1 MASKKSS
8 AKYKASVK
16 RAAKVTGLTQAQV
29 EAVDKEAAKANKR
42 PLSFLAS
49 MLVKAEKAV
58 PELRKDVA
66 RLAAK
71 AK

>member
-1 MASKKSS
+1 MSTKKSP
-8 AKYKASVK
+8 KYTAAVK

-29 EAVDKEAAKANKR
+29 EKIDKDAQKANKR

-49 MLVKAEKAV
+49 MLVKAEKHV
-58 PELRKDVA
+58 PELRKEVA